1 MQKKRLVHTLLIALL
16 AGATGIVAGCP
27 ASRAPRRNLIL
38 ITVDSLRA
46 DRVGYAGH
54 AGAKTPAIDG
64 LAARGT
70 TFTMALSPAPEAVPS
85 LASLH
90 TGRYPS
96 SHGLLTE
103 RDGAL
108 PEDAETLAES
118 LAREGYKTG
127 AVAGAITLH
136 EKYGLDQG
144 FASYE
149 ADFSETPRPS
159 VLPDAGFS
167 ANRVVDFALGFL
179 ESARYEPFFLWVNFH
194 DPHYF
199 YRPPEPWLTDFADHP
214 YDGEVAY
221 VDTQIKRILDKL
233 RDYGIEETTIVVLA
247 GTNGEGLADGGE
259 EYHGT
264 TLSAATTRV
273 PLVVVAPRFAAA
285 ARNETPVSL
294 VDIASTAAA
303 LLGTQAPAG
312 AEGVSLLSPPDASRA
327 IFLEAWMPARLFGW
341 APLRGVVSGS
351 WKYVEGRRGELYD
364 LAGGTGPVEPS
375 GPLAEVRDRLAAEL
389 ARRAPQAETAARAAS
404 QREPPEGEADRTDLA
419 ALGLSDAAV
428 QEGDIDPRD
437 QVVAANDALRGM
449 RSAWRK
455 RLAAAEEMFAAVLA
469 RDPANYTALLDSA
482 LLKMSRSDV
491 EGAKRGLEKTQAM
504 YPGAAEVYHQLGH
517 LTLDGTPGGTER
529 AGRLFALA
537 TRIDPMNEEALYDLA
552 CAQATRGE
560 RDLSFA
566 TLEQAVAQGFRDFDW
581 MHKDTD
587 LESLRADPRFETIAG
602 KPPAVKPGGAATP

>member
-1 MQKKRLVHTLLIALL
+1 MQKKRLIHPLLILLL
-16 AGATGIVAGCP
+16 AGAAAFAAGCP
-27 ASRAPRRNLIL
+27 SSRPPRANLLL

-70 TFTMALSPAPEAVPS
+70 TFTMAFSPAPEAVPS

-118 LAREGYKTG
+118 LAREGYRTG

-144 FASYE
+144 FSSYE

-159 VLPDAGFS
+159 VIPDAGFT
-167 ANRVVDFALGFL
+167 ANRVADFALGFL
-179 ESARYEPFFLWVNFH
+179 ESARHEPFFLWVNFH

-214 YDGEVAY
+214 YDGEVAF
-221 VDTQIKRILDKL
+221 VDSHIARILAKL

-247 GTNGEGLADGGE
+247 GTNGEGLGDDSE

-273 PLVVVAPRFAAA
+273 PLVIVAPPFAAA

-351 WKYVEGRRGELYD
+351 WKYVEGSRGELYD
-364 LAGGTGPVEPS
+364 LATESTGPVAPS

-389 ARRAPQAETAARAAS
+389 ARRAPQAATAARAAS
-404 QREPPEGEADRTDLA
+404 QREPPEGEADRADLA
-419 ALGLSDAAV
+419 ALGLSAAV
-428 QEGDIDPRD
+428 PREGSIDPRD

-449 RSAWRK
+449 RSAWRQ

-469 RDPANYTALLDSA
+469 RDPENYTALLDTA
-482 LLKMSRSDV
+482 MLKIARSDV
-491 EGAKRGLEKTQAM
+491 EGAKRGLEKTQALH
-504 YPGAAEVYHQLGH
+504 PGAAEVYHQLGH
-517 LTLDGTPGGTER
+517 LAFDGTPVARNGPAGCSRSPR
-529 AGRLFALA
+529 AS
-537 TRIDPMNEEALYDLA
+537 TR
-552 CAQATRGE
+552 
-560 RDLSFA
+560 
-566 TLEQAVAQGFRDFDW
+566 
-581 MHKDTD
+581 
-587 LESLRADPRFETIAG
+587 
-602 KPPAVKPGGAATP
+602 